1 MSGHAVSVGDN
12 RGFFMTF
19 RSESARVRHSCIF
32 RRWRLSTA
40 GIERR
45 HGASSSYRAGTGTA
59 RAADM
64 ARSCNHKPHDI
75 WKTQKKTRNHQPV
88 EMIKINRDHLH
99 DRNRV
104 SSSGASRNSGKDCRI
119 IPKLSLHPL
128 WPGVLY
134 SINACL
140 HLPRVAGSGARA
152 S

>member
-59 RAADM
+59 RAVDM
-64 ARSCNHKPHDI
+64 ARSCNQPHDI
-75 WKTQKKTRNHQPV
+75 WKTRKNPELPAGRNGQNQP
-88 EMIKINRDHLH
+88 R
-99 DRNRV
+99 
-104 SSSGASRNSGKDCRI
+104 SSSR
-119 IPKLSLHPL
+119 PKS
-128 WPGVLY
+128 GVLKRR
-134 SINACL
+134 IEKL
-140 HLPRVAGSGARA
+140 REGLPDHTETIVAPAVAGRFLQHQRLPSPAPRRGVRCK
-152 S
+152 SQLG